1 MVHVLLTNC
10 LRLLSNEPNPED
22 HLEIITSVHYLL
34 AEVYS
39 LGKENGVDDLLEN
52 GNKSSEV
59 GGDGEKDE
67 GFPWPKV
74 GFGILFCAIVRSLW
88 CNMVWFCMVLF
99 RYGVMHES
107 VYTVLDRG
115 RDARREGGRK
125 GEGRRRREEGGGREE
140 RRREGGNY

>member
-99 RYGVMHES
+99 RSREGC
-107 VYTVLDRG
+107 T
-115 RDARREGGRK
+115 EGGREEGGGK
-125 GEGRRRREEGGGREE
+125 KEEGRRRREGGKEEGGRKLLT
-140 RRREGGNY
+140 

>member
-10 LRLLSNEPNPED
+10 LRLLSNEPSPED

-52 GNKSSEV
+52 GNKSSEA
-59 GGDGEKDE
+59 GEGGEKDE

-74 GFGILFCAIVRSLW
+74 GFVQLSGHCGAIW
-88 CNMVWFCMVLF
+88 CGFVWRCFVMV
-99 RYGVMHES
+99 
-107 VYTVLDRG
+107 
-115 RDARREGGRK
+115 
-125 GEGRRRREEGGGREE
+125 
-140 RRREGGNY
+140 